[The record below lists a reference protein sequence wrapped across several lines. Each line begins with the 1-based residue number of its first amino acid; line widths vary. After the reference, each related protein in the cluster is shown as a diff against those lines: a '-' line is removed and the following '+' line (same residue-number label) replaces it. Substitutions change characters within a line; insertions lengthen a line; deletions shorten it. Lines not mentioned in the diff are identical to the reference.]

1 MEVSNRMER
10 QSAVVWIGGAAGDG
24 VASTGDILAKTCSR
38 SGLHYFAQS
47 SYQSVIRGGHVVY
60 QFQTA
65 STPVYTHGDNFDLLI
80 ALNQDSV
87 DLHLKS
93 IQPGVGRGIVFNSDK
108 VKLDA
113 AQLPAGTVAYGLPVG
128 DLTAEFGRNPVM
140 QNTLASGVFIYL
152 MGLSWDIFEK
162 AVRDQF
168 GKKKAEIADLNVKVA
183 RKGFEYA
190 QSKFQPI
197 KDIVLKGDGK
207 ARMLMGANQAIALGA
222 VAGGC
227 TFYSA
232 YPMTPASAI
241 MHWLAPRAAKYGIVM
256 KQCEDEIAS
265 INMAIGAGYS
275 GVRAMTGTSGGGF
288 ALMTEALG
296 LSGITEIPV
305 VAVLVQRG
313 GPSTGLPTK
322 TEQGDLFQALGAGQ
336 GEYPKAVFAPISV
349 EDAFHA
355 TVQSLNAAEKYQI
368 PVILLSDLLLSEHLE
383 TVDPEAVTNKVPIE
397 RGPVVD
403 SVGPDYKRYA
413 DTPSGVS
420 PRVFPGVEGGQHVAA
435 SDEHDEDGVL
445 ISDIF
450 TNPTTRVKMVKK
462 RFRKMD
468 GLARELASQSI
479 LKEGPA
485 EADLTLVGWGSTY
498 KTLKNIRLALEK
510 EGVKVNHLQFRVV
523 WPFPSEAAAK
533 EWRSVK
539 KAVMVENNY
548 SGLFAKL
555 LRQETGFTVAHHIR
569 KFDGEPFNF
578 SPLLERIKGL
588 LKPGAPEIQ
597 YLVSAELDIPI
608 KRVAVTA

>member
-1 MEVSNRMER
+1 MER

-60 QFQTA
+60 QFQTSSA
-65 STPVYTHGDNFDLLI
+65 PVYTHGDNFDLLI

-93 IQPGVGRGIVFNSDK
+93 IQPSAGRGIVFNSDK

-140 QNTLASGVFIYL
+140 QNTLASGVFVYL

-336 GEYPKAVFAPISV
+336 GEYPKAVLTPISV

-355 TVQSLNAAEKYQI
+355 TVQSLNVAEKYQL

-397 RGPVVD
+397 RGAVAD

-420 PRVFPGVEGGQHVAA
+420 PRVFPGVEGGQYVAA

-468 GLARELASQSI
+468 GLARELAAQSI
-479 LKEGPA
+479 VKEGPA

-523 WPFPSEAAAK
+523 WPFPADAAAK
-533 EWRSVK
+533 EWRSIK
-539 KAVMVENNY
+539 KAVLVENNY
-548 SGLFAKL
+548 SGQFAKL
-555 LRQETGFTVAHHIR
+555 LRQETGLTTAHHIR
-569 KFDGEPFNF
+569 KFDGEPFSF
-578 SPLLERIKGL
+578 APTLDRVRGL

>member
-1 MEVSNRMER
+1 V
-10 QSAVVWIGGAAGDG
+10 
-24 VASTGDILAKTCSR
+24 
-38 SGLHYFAQS
+38 
-47 SYQSVIRGGHVVY
+47 
-60 QFQTA
+60 
-65 STPVYTHGDNFDLLI
+65 
-80 ALNQDSV
+80 
-87 DLHLKS
+87 
-93 IQPGVGRGIVFNSDK
+93 
-108 VKLDA
+108 
-113 AQLPAGTVAYGLPVG
+113 
-128 DLTAEFGRNPVM
+128 
-140 QNTLASGVFIYL
+140 GVFVYL

-336 GEYPKAVFAPISV
+336 GEYPKAVLTPISV

-355 TVQSLNAAEKYQI
+355 TVQSLNVAEKYQL

-397 RGPVVD
+397 RGAVAD

-420 PRVFPGVEGGQHVAA
+420 PRVFPGVEGGQYVAA

-468 GLARELASQSI
+468 GLARELAAQSI
-479 LKEGPA
+479 VKEGPA

-523 WPFPSEAAAK
+523 WPFPVDAAAK
-533 EWRSVK
+533 EVAVAK
-539 KAVMVENNY
+539 KAVLVENNY
-548 SGLFAKL
+548 SGQF
-555 LRQETGFTVAHHIR
+555 RQTVAPRNRPNNRPSHPQIR
-569 KFDGEPFNF
+569 
-578 SPLLERIKGL
+578 R
-588 LKPGAPEIQ
+588 
-597 YLVSAELDIPI
+597 
-608 KRVAVTA
+608 